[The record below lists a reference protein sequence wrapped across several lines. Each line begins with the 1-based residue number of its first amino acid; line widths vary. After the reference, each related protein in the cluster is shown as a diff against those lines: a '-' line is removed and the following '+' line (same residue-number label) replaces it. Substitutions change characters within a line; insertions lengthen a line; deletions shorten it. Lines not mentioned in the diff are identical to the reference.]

1 MFAEPEDIPRLE
13 CRPYHWYRLECMHVP
28 AVGGQTAQVFAEHDG
43 LMAAF
48 HLEGAGTY
56 SVSKRDSR

>member
-1 MFAEPEDIPRLE
+1 MFAEPEDITRLE
-13 CRPYHWYRLECMHVP
+13 CRLYHWYRLECMHVP

-48 HLEGAGTY
+48 HLAGAGTY